1 MPKLSVIVP
10 FRNIQAYAPDML
22 CGLANNAGEGTE
34 FILVDDHSTDGTP
47 EILDHWERRLP
58 GLRVIRHEVNKG
70 VAQSRNTGLDAARG
84 QYVTFLDGD
93 DWYARGYLDELV
105 AGIETLG
112 CDFVRTGHVKATGA
126 ERVVHRPPA
135 RRWDAVLD
143 PRDAIAPSHV
153 STMVDYPFVWA
164 GIYHRRL
171 FEDGAMRYSTGLR
184 TAEDREWVWR
194 LHLTA
199 ESFAVI
205 RPLGVFYRRGVSD
218 SLTQISDGRQLDF
231 IPAHDAI
238 LDGVLA
244 DREADRFLPKIV
256 RTYCALIAFHMSNVR
271 RYDAE
276 TGRQLRRQSA
286 AALARMP
293 QDVLDRTL
301 AEMDIQRADVLL
313 RLRAGARKAA

>member
-10 FRNIQAYAPDML
+10 FRNIQPYAHDML
-22 CGLANNAGEGTE
+22 CGLANNAGADTE

-58 GLRVIRHEVNKG
+58 GMRVIRHEQNKG
-70 VAQSRNTGLDAARG
+70 VAQSRNSGLDAAG
-84 QYVTFLDGD
+84 GTYVTFLDGD

-105 AGIETLG
+105 AGIERLG
-112 CDFVRTGHVKATGA
+112 CDFVRTGHVKATGT

-143 PRDAIAPSHV
+143 PRDAITPSHV

-171 FEDGAMRYSTGLR
+171 FEDGGMRYSTSLR

-199 ESFAVI
+199 RSFAVI
-205 RPLGVFYRRGVSD
+205 RPVGVFYRRGVSD

-238 LDGVLA
+238 LDDVLA
-244 DREADRFLPKIV
+244 DREAERFLPKIV

-271 RYDAE
+271 RYDAG
-276 TGRQLRRQSA
+276 TGRQLKRQSA
-286 AALARMP
+286 VALARMP

-301 AEMDIQRADVLL
+301 AEMDVQRAHVLQ
-313 RLRAGARKAA
+313 RLRADARKAA